1 MIRRKDTQEILPPI
15 SGHTQAF
22 AYRPYPFASQLE
34 YEDSSSDEEGA
45 RIVERRGVP
54 QAECDR
60 QQLAKLH
67 ASAACKRIKEARR
80 LVDDHRFEYACDVVY
95 ESQRGFN
102 FLGKAN
108 FSTKLLHPMDPPA
121 WSDTT
126 MKLTVAN
133 VHSFQVPDPSWSW
146 VSPRWLIDMTLDVD
160 EDGWQYASRFSQRTK
175 WHSQFSAA
183 RSFVRRRRWLR
194 LRRRMHHDE
203 PIEDELCSLET
214 TSPSVCDMQG
224 PVHTRRRPSDVAAKI
239 KSKVSRQYV
248 GKSPREGKQ
257 AVYTVK
263 DGKYR
268 SHRPQALDVRGQE
281 VRRAK
286 SVTLA
291 IDIPLAGMPLVE
303 DVATDDEDVNER
315 VSLNLQPLDEHIVPR
330 KRHDSGNETDSC
342 VPQIH
347 VDAGL
352 EHVQR
357 SMSTVWQHG
366 HMHERSD
373 ELASPTTASPRD
385 EPRLPRLV
393 PRRAPEPTV
402 PREDGVRS
410 LGQYLPASSR
420 DLNAVMMAATRKQRS
435 HNAWSLKPVASAFL
449 GGLASRRS
457 SGVHLMAQSVPV
469 SPHRTHDTHIPPN
482 SPTHIDADSASST
495 AADSHLSLVINNR
508 ARRTS
513 LASSLASSAAAST
526 DDFLA
531 SGAEPINTYVN
542 AYAHLALA
550 DPASMSRQ
558 TLANIVG
565 DKQLVEQSTRTLKS
579 MLSNVALDRE
589 RIEFVRECLK
599 TGGSTA
605 ACIWYSL
612 PWLHF
617 ELLQFDSARTR
628 LIALLLA
635 HAHTCPPDALRYFCA
650 SGAGVDEARAMQ
662 YMGARER
669 LEYMEMMAQLDQ
681 GLCVRAL
688 EPMQAWRLVV
698 KPLVAKDPDLFY
710 SDFKLMVV
718 GVAKWELAFK

>member
-1 MIRRKDTQEILPPI
+1 MIRRKDTHEILPSTPT
-15 SGHTQAF
+15 HTQAF
-22 AYRPYPFASQLE
+22 AYRPYSSFAQPE
-34 YEDSSSDEEGA
+34 CDSSSDEEGA
-45 RIVERRGVP
+45 RIVERRVP

-60 QQLAKLH
+60 RQLAKLH
-67 ASAACKRIKEARR
+67 ASAAYTRIKEARR

-133 VHSFQVPDPSWSW
+133 VHSFQVPDPSWTW

-160 EDGWQYASRFSQRTK
+160 DDGWQYASRFSQNAK

-194 LRRRMHHDE
+194 LRRRMHINE
-203 PIEDELCSLET
+203 PIEDEMCSLET
-214 TSPSVCDMQG
+214 TSQSSVCDMQQT
-224 PVHTRRRPSDVAAKI
+224 VHTRRRPSDMAAKI

-248 GKSPREGKQ
+248 GKSPKEGKQ
-257 AVYTVK
+257 AMYTVK

-268 SHRPQALDVRGQE
+268 SHRPRELE
-281 VRRAK
+281 VRRTK

-291 IDIPLAGMPLVE
+291 IDVPLVE
-303 DVATDDEDVNER
+303 DVAMEDSASQESFNVP
-315 VSLNLQPLDEHIVPR
+315 PLDNGIVPR
-330 KRHDSGNETDSC
+330 KRHDSGNDPAC
-342 VPQIH
+342 VPQTH

-352 EHVQR
+352 AHVHR
-357 SMSTVWQHG
+357 SMSTVWQKG
-366 HMHERSD
+366 HIHADRDD
-373 ELASPTTASPRD
+373 ELASPTTASPLD
-385 EPRLPRLV
+385 SPRLPRLV

-402 PREDGVRS
+402 PREDGMRS

-420 DLNAVMMAATRKQRS
+420 DLNAVMIAATRKQRS
-435 HNAWSLKPVASAFL
+435 HAWSLKPVASAFL
-449 GGLASRRS
+449 GGLASRRA

-469 SPHRTHDTHIPPN
+469 SPLTACDTRMPPN
-482 SPTHIDADSASST
+482 SPTLIDAEDSVST
-495 AADSHLSLVINNR
+495 AADSHLSLVIGNR
-508 ARRTS
+508 ARR
-513 LASSLASSAAAST
+513 SSLVSVTSVASSAAAST
-526 DDFLA
+526 DDFL
-531 SGAEPINTYVN
+531 SSNPQTINTYVN
-542 AYAHLALA
+542 AYAPLALA
-550 DPASMSRQ
+550 DPVSRQ
-558 TLANIVG
+558 VPANIVS
-565 DKQLVEQSTRTLKS
+565 DKHIIEQSTRTLKS

-589 RIEFVRECLK
+589 RLEFVQECLK
-599 TGGSTA
+599 TNGTTA
-605 ACIWYSL
+605 ACIWYNL
-612 PWLHF
+612 PYLHF

-628 LIALLLA
+628 LIGLLLA
-635 HAHTCPPDALRYFCA
+635 HSHTCPPDALRYYCA
-650 SGAGVDEARAMQ
+650 NNEGVDETKAMHA
-662 YMGARER
+662 MGARER

-681 GLCVRAL
+681 GLCVQAL
-688 EPMQAWRLVV
+688 EPVQAWRLVV